1 MRLCGIF
8 HSALGLGRKRIME
21 VTHII
26 LMHDDEILC
35 RKKKCK
41 NKVLIT
47 PVDLDGNWSC
57 SKCGKKQKNSRRG
70 AHTDN

>member
-1 MRLCGIF
+1 
-8 HSALGLGRKRIME
+8 ME

-47 PVDLDGNWSC
+47 PIDLDGNWRC
-57 SKCGKKQKNSRRG
+57 SKCETKQKIADVEHLMITMDG
-70 AHTDN
+70 HTLEM